1 MVTLADSFPTT
12 AREATGGNE
21 QRLDSGQY
29 WDWSE
34 DSSDSESESESD
46 ESESD
51 ESESD
56 VYESDADDGDE
67 MSDSQHT
74 SIVRR
79 VRWSDSDTVVH
90 EIERLSIAQVVGCGW
105 VQTRDLCN
113 REFWQPQTEGGC
125 GGQWAM
131 LMKFVDQIDEPD
143 YCAVGNIWAAICE
156 RNRPGS
162 SNMLRPEERKLQCEE
177 QQFEEQQAM
186 LHKCILA
193 QSRSRGSISAYKSER
208 LPPCAWAVFSC
219 KQLQLHSQKQ
229 QKLLLKA
236 VCNPATKPVSH
247 VRHRRSHV
255 DVKANSRSGANFRAL
270 KTLSAKELRRK
281 AAHHPPWQR
290 ASNRTALR

>member
-1 MVTLADSFPTT
+1 M
-12 AREATGGNE
+12 G
-21 QRLDSGQY
+21 
-29 WDWSE
+29 
-34 DSSDSESESESD
+34 
-46 ESESD
+46 
-51 ESESD
+51 
-56 VYESDADDGDE
+56 
-67 MSDSQHT
+67 
-74 SIVRR
+74 
-79 VRWSDSDTVVH
+79 
-90 EIERLSIAQVVGCGW
+90 AQVVVCGW

-131 LMKFVDQIDEPD
+131 LMKLVDQIDEPD

-162 SNMLRPEERKLQCEE
+162 SNMLRPEE
-177 QQFEEQQAM
+177 
-186 LHKCILA
+186 
-193 QSRSRGSISAYKSER
+193 
-208 LPPCAWAVFSC
+208 
-219 KQLQLHSQKQ
+219 LQLHSQKQ

-255 DVKANSRSGANFRAL
+255 DVKANSRSGGNFRAL
-270 KTLSAKELRRK
+270 KTLSAKALRRK

>member
-1 MVTLADSFPTT
+1 VVTLADSFPTT
-12 AREATGGNE
+12 AREATGQNE

-46 ESESD
+46 D
-51 ESESD
+51 SESD
-56 VYESDADDGDE
+56 VYESDADDSDE
-67 MSDSQHT
+67 MSDSEHA
-74 SIVRR
+74 SLVRR
-79 VRWSDSDTVVH
+79 VRWSDSDTIVH

-131 LMKFVDQIDEPD
+131 LMKLVDQIDEPD

-162 SNMLRPEERKLQCEE
+162 SNMLRPEERKLHCEE
-177 QQFEEQQAM
+177 QEAM
-186 LHKCILA
+186 LRKCILA
-193 QSRSRGSISAYKSER
+193 QSRSSRRTSAYKSRR
-208 LPPCAWAVFSC
+208 LPPCAWVVFSC

-247 VRHRRSHV
+247 ARHRRSHD
-255 DVKANSRSGANFRAL
+255 DVKANSRSGGNFRGL
-270 KTLSAKELRRK
+270 KTLSAKVLRRK